1 MQPSGHTGLCVKER
15 ESERRKEV
23 FDVSRVREN
32 EREERGGGKSQ
43 MRVRRYFFINR
54 STYTIILS
62 HNWKRTELWKVVNEP
77 TVKSENNEC
86 IVDG

>member
-1 MQPSGHTGLCVKER
+1 
-15 ESERRKEV
+15 
-23 FDVSRVREN
+23 
-32 EREERGGGKSQ
+32 